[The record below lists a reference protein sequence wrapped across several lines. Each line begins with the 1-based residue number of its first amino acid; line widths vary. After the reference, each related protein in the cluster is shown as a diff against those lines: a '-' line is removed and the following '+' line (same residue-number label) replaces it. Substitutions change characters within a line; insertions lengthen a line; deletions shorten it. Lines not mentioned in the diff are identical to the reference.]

1 MAELFASNMS
11 RTSIQ
16 IHLVARLGPWKG
28 YAYVCQLWFA
38 SLRSLLLNC
47 WIILSCM
54 WGYIFIKGIVALFHP
69 NDTTL
74 LPYSVIYGST
84 IPFHPCVS
92 CLLLS
97 LLLTLSPSNAI
108 CHQHS
113 TMKFS
118 APPLPFLPLF
128 DCYTKQL
135 PSPLYCTNHQLSCSC
150 HRHSISISINTLY
163 HAMCHCCCPLL

>member
-1 MAELFASNMS
+1 MS
-11 RTSIQ
+11 RTSTQ

-47 WIILSCM
+47 WIILSCI

-74 LPYSVIYGST
+74 LPYSVIYGAT
-84 IPFHPCVS
+84 IPCHQCVS
-92 CLLLS
+92 CLLRL

-108 CHQHS
+108 CHQHCYHEV
-113 TMKFS
+113 FS
-118 APPLPFLPLF
+118 ATIIFSAFIWPLYKTVTITTILYKSSTFMQLPL
-128 DCYTKQL
+128 L
-135 PSPLYCTNHQLSCSC
+135 
-150 HRHSISISINTLY
+150 
-163 HAMCHCCCPLL
+163 